1 MNSVRE
7 QKKEGFWRKALYLYL
22 DGFRTL
28 TPTSKTLWIIILV
41 KLFIMFA
48 ILKAFFFP
56 NIVKQQ
62 CDKEQQASFV
72 MEQITQPKEYK

>member
-1 MNSVRE
+1 MNSIRKE
-7 QKKEGFWRKALYLYL
+7 KREGFWRRALYLYL

-28 TPTSKTLWIIILV
+28 TPTSKTLWLIILV

-48 ILKAFFFP
+48 ILKTFFFP

-62 CDKEQQASFV
+62 GNKEQQATFV
-72 MEQITQPKEYK
+72 MEQITQPKEDK